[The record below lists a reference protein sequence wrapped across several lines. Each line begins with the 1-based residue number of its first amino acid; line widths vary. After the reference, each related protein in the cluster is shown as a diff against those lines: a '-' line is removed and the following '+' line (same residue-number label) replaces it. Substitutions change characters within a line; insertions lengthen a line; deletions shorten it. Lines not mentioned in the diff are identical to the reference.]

1 MRWPSALPA
10 PTSLTRSLPTLA
22 AALLIHPAAAG
33 DLAFVTN
40 QSSSDLS
47 VIDLTTRTERA
58 RIPVPGQ
65 PAGVVAHGGMVW
77 VVAPEAKSVRRFA
90 ADGTL
95 QAETTLK
102 GGPTGI
108 ALDPARERIFVSDWF
123 NARIWVRD
131 ATSLA
136 PITELATG
144 AAPAG
149 LEISPDGRW
158 LAAAVRD
165 AHEVA
170 IFEAETLAPHATLPA
185 GTRPYGLGFDPSGR
199 LWVGNVGSNDVSVID
214 PAAAQP
220 IANLPVG
227 ERPYGIAFARG
238 RAFVT
243 NQYADTVSVIDLAS
257 LAPLTTLDVGEY
269 PEGIDVAAGGAQVV
283 VAGWFSNTLTVIDAA
298 SLKVLAEIPTGDGP
312 RAFGRFVMED

>member
-10 PTSLTRSLPTLA
+10 PTSLLCLILPTLVA
-22 AALLIHPAAAG
+22 GQLAAG
-33 DLAFVTN
+33 DLAYVTN

-47 VIDLTTRTERA
+47 VIDLATRTERA

-77 VVAPEAKSVRRFA
+77 VVAPETKTIRRLSPE
-90 ADGTL
+90 GSI
-95 QAETTLK
+95 QAETTLE
-102 GGPTGI
+102 GGPTGV
-108 ALDPARERIFVSDWF
+108 ALDATRNRLFISDWF

-131 ATSLA
+131 ATTLA
-136 PITELATG
+136 PVTELQTG

-158 LAAAVRD
+158 LAAAARD

-170 IFEAETLAPHATLPA
+170 LFDAQSLAPHATVPT

-199 LWVGNVGSNDVSVID
+199 LWVGNVGTNDVTVID
-214 PAAAQP
+214 PEAPSA
-220 IANLPVG
+220 ITTLPVG
-227 ERPYGIAFARG
+227 ERPYGIAFAQG

-257 LAPLTTLDVGEY
+257 LAPVATLDVGEY
-269 PEGIDVAAGGAQVV
+269 PEGIDVAEGGAQVV
-283 VAGWFSNTLTVIDAA
+283 VAGWFSNTLTVIDAQ
-298 SLKVLAEIPTGDGP
+298 SLETLAEIPTGDGP
-312 RAFGRFVMED
+312 RAFGRFVMEDK